1 MSCTF
6 GFFDLESG
14 AFVQSLLSRPPRT
27 VIIMSSPRKSGKS
40 KKAGKSSSRS
50 AKAGITFPVGRV
62 ATLLRKGKYAS
73 RFGRAAPVFVAAVL
87 EYLTA
92 ELVQASAA
100 ALKDAGKKR
109 LTPRY
114 INLGIRAD
122 EEFSNLLSG
131 AVISGGGVL
140 PHINKVLLKTKKSKK
155 GKKKSKKVK
164 KVKAPKVKKAKSS
177 KKKSSKKKKS
187 GKKAKKSK
195 AKKSKKSKSPKKK
208 SKSPKK

>member
-1 MSCTF
+1 
-6 GFFDLESG
+6 
-14 AFVQSLLSRPPRT
+14 
-27 VIIMSSPRKSGKS
+27 MSSPKKSGKS
-40 KKAGKSSSRS
+40 KKGGGKSHSRS

-62 ATLLRKGKYAS
+62 ATLLRKGKYAA
-73 RFGRAAPVFVAAVL
+73 RYGRASPVFIAAVL

-92 ELVQASAA
+92 ELVQVAA
-100 ALKDAGKKR
+100 AAAKDAGKKR

-122 EEFSNLLSG
+122 DEFNNLLSG

-155 GKKKSKKVK
+155 KKKKKAK
-164 KVKAPKVKKAKSS
+164 KVKAPKVKKAKKP
-177 KKKSSKKKKS
+177 KKKKKSKKKKS
-187 GKKAKKSK
+187 KK
-195 AKKSKKSKSPKKK
+195 KKSKKSKSKKSKKKTKSPKKK